1 MLKQVIVNLPRSHL
15 INDFLKRGPR
25 FFSSC
30 GTELWALKGNQEEK
44 REPGGLGKIL
54 DNSAKKASL
63 YLEEIK
69 EVNPVSLRLNEFG

>member
-1 MLKQVIVNLPRSHL
+1 M
-15 INDFLKRGPR
+15 
-25 FFSSC
+25 
-30 GTELWALKGNQEEK
+30 GNRYWTQGMEPSAEQKEIRKKK

>member
-1 MLKQVIVNLPRSHL
+1 MLKADHRGSLFLYCSSEPHPRH
-15 INDFLKRGPR
+15 G
-25 FFSSC
+25 
-30 GTELWALKGNQEEK
+30 ALCRTKGNQEEK

>member
-1 MLKQVIVNLPRSHL
+1 M
-15 INDFLKRGPR
+15 
-25 FFSSC
+25 FFWNSR
-30 GTELWALKGNQEEK
+30 TKGNQEEK